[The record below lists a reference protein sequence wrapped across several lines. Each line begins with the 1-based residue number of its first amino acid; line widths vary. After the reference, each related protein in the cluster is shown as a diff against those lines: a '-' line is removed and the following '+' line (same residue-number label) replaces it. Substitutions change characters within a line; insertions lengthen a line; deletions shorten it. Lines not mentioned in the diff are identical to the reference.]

1 MNDPGIASFQCLQ
14 SLAEAVELEAV
25 AVLFVD
31 VRGEI
36 AANRNIS
43 IKQPSDT

>member
-1 MNDPGIASFQCLQ
+1 MNDAGIASFQCLQ
-14 SLAEAVELEAV
+14 SLTEAVELETV
-25 AVLFVD
+25 AVPLVD

-43 IKQPSDT
+43 ITQPNDT